1 MQSNRGPILFLQSLV
16 STDFGCHV
24 LPPLTCV
31 SSVGALIWPYRAEHI
46 LSQPPCTDTSIIWT
60 ILYTRCPKKRTFRF
74 AMNWLPMIN
83 IKQCGG
89 QELIIR
95 SQFMAILK
103 LRFLLG
109 HPVYLCQGKRNKY
122 IWAEAVF
129 TAVYV
134 MVLHFRWYFIVCI
147 LKFWFSQNQGCAD
160 DILKTVRRIEN
171 SIWESRMDSVLVGEG
186 R

>member
-1 MQSNRGPILFLQSLV
+1 MYCPHWHACPLLEHWFDRTGQSTSRVNHPALTHQSSELFYVQGV
-16 STDFGCHV
+16 
-24 LPPLTCV
+24 
-31 SSVGALIWPYRAEHI
+31 
-46 LSQPPCTDTSIIWT
+46 
-60 ILYTRCPKKRTFRF
+60 PKKRTIRF
-74 AMNWLPMIN
+74 TMNWLPMIN

-186 R
+186 RERPKVGGRTVESDQKLEGEK